1 MKITTFKATFGAV
14 NDNLWHG
21 GPLVGGARCFLGV
34 NCCRVAT
41 VLGYALQGCS
51 LSISVYIVK
60 ITMNSKLRLKIA
72 AVLLTVAQHDS
83 AKGRSLWC

>member
-1 MKITTFKATFGAV
+1 
-14 NDNLWHG
+14 
-21 GPLVGGARCFLGV
+21 
-34 NCCRVAT
+34 VAT

-60 ITMNSKLRLKIA
+60 ITMNSKLRLKIV